1 MESNETGIQKR
12 DDQSELSMSLL
23 NNEKVFTNLNSETKQ
38 EKQQMFNMLSRC
50 DGRINDIENQILN
63 VVGYYV
69 QQIIRKD
76 KETRE
81 LRNGIRT
88 IIVTDEGKSYVTMS
102 SYFGLQFM
110 RLVKTFG
117 DDIKHGIKI
126 KIIKVSKA
134 GSEGQILQFEI
145 VD

>member
-1 MESNETGIQKR
+1 MESNEIGIQKH
-12 DDQSELSMSLL
+12 DDKSALSMSLS
-23 NNEKVFTNLNSETKQ
+23 NNEKVFTNLNPETKQ

-76 KETRE
+76 KETGE
-81 LRNGIRT
+81 SRNGIRT

-117 DDIKHGIKI
+117 DDIKDGIKI

>member
-1 MESNETGIQKR
+1 MQSNETGIQKR
-12 DDQSELSMSLL
+12 EDQSVLSMSLS
-23 NNEKVFTNLNSETKQ
+23 NNERVFTNLKPETKQ
-38 EKQQMFNMLSRC
+38 EKQRMFNMISRC
-50 DGRINDIENQILN
+50 DGRLNDIENQILN
-63 VVGYYV
+63 VVGYYIQHIV
-69 QQIIRKD
+69 RKD
-76 KETRE
+76 KETGE
-81 LRNGIRT
+81 PRNGIRT
-88 IIVTDEGKSYVTMS
+88 IIVTNEGESYVTMS

-117 DDIKHGIKI
+117 GDIKDGIKI